1 MRYDG
6 TSRFLRDNRWNLFPS
21 FSLGWNMAREAFFED
36 LTDLISTFKIRGSW
50 GELGNQNTD
59 NWYPFY
65 RTIDINKDQ
74 WGNYALG
81 SWLVNGVKPNI
92 SKESALVSSLL
103 TWEKTQTLDLGFDL
117 SMLNNRLNVTFDY
130 FQRKSKNMVGPAPN
144 YPIS

>member
-59 NWYPFY
+59 NWYPSIELLIL
-65 RTIDINKDQ
+65 TKT
-74 WGNYALG
+74 
-81 SWLVNGVKPNI
+81 NGAI
-92 SKESALVSSLL
+92 
-103 TWEKTQTLDLGFDL
+103 TH
-117 SMLNNRLNVTFDY
+117 
-130 FQRKSKNMVGPAPN
+130 
-144 YPIS
+144 